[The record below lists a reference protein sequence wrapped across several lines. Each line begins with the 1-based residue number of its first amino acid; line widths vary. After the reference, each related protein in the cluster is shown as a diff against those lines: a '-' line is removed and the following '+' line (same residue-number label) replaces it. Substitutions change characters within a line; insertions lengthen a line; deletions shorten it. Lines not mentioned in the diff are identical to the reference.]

1 MFTRFEEYAAS
12 SMLGQP
18 DSPPRAQGRL
28 RFDRPW
34 ERQAFGLALSLSKA
48 GYFEWEDFRQ
58 NLIRAIAQWEDGQ
71 CPGQPQWDYYR
82 RFLSALEQTVV
93 DAGLLSPDELTVFA
107 STIGVALSQGHSS

>member
-18 DSPPRAQGRL
+18 DSPPRAQGKL

-34 ERQAFGLALSLSKA
+34 ERQAFGLALSLAKA

-58 NLIRAIAQWEDGQ
+58 NLIRSIAQWEAGQ

-82 RFLSALEQTVV
+82 RFLDALEQTVIG
-93 DAGLLSPDELTVFA
+93 AGLLTPDERSAIT
-107 STIGVALSQGHSS
+107 STIQVAFSQGRSS